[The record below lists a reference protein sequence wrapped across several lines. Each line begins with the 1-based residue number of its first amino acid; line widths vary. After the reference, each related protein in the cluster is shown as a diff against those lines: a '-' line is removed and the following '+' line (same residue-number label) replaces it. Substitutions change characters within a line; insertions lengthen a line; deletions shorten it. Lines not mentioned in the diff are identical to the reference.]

1 MPNVLYTPDGEQI
14 EDTVQTGDVHVS
26 DMPAE
31 PFLIGA
37 PDDAPLNEYGEWT
50 GEEYTGW
57 EVEAGN
63 LFEAVG
69 ALTDAGYSVSV
80 DERAVKIAEEARD

>member
-1 MPNVLYTPDGEQI
+1 MPNVLHTPDGDQI
-14 EDTVQTGDVHVS
+14 EDTIHTGDVHVS

-31 PFLIGA
+31 PFLVGA
-37 PDDAPLNEYGEWT
+37 PDDAPLDEYGEWT

-57 EVEAGN
+57 EVDSKH
-63 LFEAVG
+63 LFEAVD

-80 DERAVKIAEEARD
+80 DERAVEFAEESRD